1 MQAFTIVE
9 LVDEVADAGSCFFK
23 GFVLVEIDLLVFEGS
38 DEAFCFGVVI
48 GVAAPAHA
56 DFNAG
61 ILESVYIGFRGLLH
75 APVRVMHQP
84 LRHRAG
90 CQGAVQ
96 GTQGQAGIECSLQSP
111 SDALSAAG
119 AWDHGQIDPS

>member
-38 DEAFCFGVVI
+38 DEAFCFGIVI
-48 GVAAPAHA
+48 GVAMPAHA
-56 DFNAG
+56 DSYAG
-61 ILESVYIGFRGLLH
+61 LLEGIDIGFGGILH

-84 LRHRAG
+84 LRRRSG
-90 CQGAVQ
+90 CRGAVQ
-96 GTQGQAGIECSLQSP
+96 GINGQAGIKVP
-111 SDALSAAG
+111 V
-119 AWDHGQIDPS
+119 